1 MYSINGE
8 EFFCPTYNI
17 DNIVD
22 PTGAGDTFAGG
33 FFGFISKIT
42 NPEINDFKEAMIYG
56 SATAS
61 FTIEGFGTEELLRTT
76 KEKINSRVKNIKSKI
91 DLRKK

>member
-1 MYSINGE
+1 
-8 EFFCPTYNI
+8 
-17 DNIVD
+17 
-22 PTGAGDTFAGG
+22 
-33 FFGFISKIT
+33 
-42 NPEINDFKEAMIYG
+42 MIYG